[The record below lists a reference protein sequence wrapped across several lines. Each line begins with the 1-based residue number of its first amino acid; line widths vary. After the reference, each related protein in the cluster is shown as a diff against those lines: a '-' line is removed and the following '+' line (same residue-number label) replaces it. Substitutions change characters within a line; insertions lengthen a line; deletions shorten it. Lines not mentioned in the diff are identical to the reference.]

1 MKGKCE
7 LLVSDFDYDLP
18 TELIAQYPAA
28 QRDASRMMVLNRKS
42 GEINHTHFKNILDY
56 LEEGDLLVFNET
68 KVFPARLFG
77 RRVKTGGKLEVL
89 LLDEKEPCTWE
100 ALVRPGRHAREG
112 EEIIFGEALRAVI
125 GERTD
130 SGGRIINFLVED
142 KQEFWDQ
149 LFKIG
154 KMPLPPYI
162 KRPAEEMDRERYQTV
177 YARSLG
183 SAAAPTAGLHFT
195 EEILGQ
201 LKDKG
206 VQFAFVVLHVGLG
219 TFRPVHVPKVEDHL
233 MHAEFWRLDA
243 HNASLINE
251 ARQNGRRVIAVGT
264 TTVRLLESVAGDDGT
279 VGAGEGWT
287 SIFIYP
293 GFRFRVIDGLVTN
306 FHLPCSTLLMLVC
319 AFAGYNKV
327 LPAYREAVE
336 KSYRFFSYGDAMLIL

>member
-1 MKGKCE
+1 M
-7 LLVSDFDYDLP
+7 LVSDFDYDLP

-28 QRDASRMMVLNRKS
+28 QRDASRMMVLNKTS
-42 GEINHTHFKNILDY
+42 GKITHTNFKDILDY

-68 KVFPARLFG
+68 KVFPARLYG
-77 RRVKTGGKLEVL
+77 RRAKTGGKIDVL
-89 LLDEKEPCTWE
+89 LLEENEPGTWE
-100 ALVRPGRHAREG
+100 TLVRPGRHARQG
-112 EEIIFGEALRAVI
+112 EEIVFGEGLRAVV
-125 GERTD
+125 GERTE
-130 SGGRIINFLVED
+130 SGGRVISFLVED

-149 LFKIG
+149 LFKYG
-154 KMPLPPYI
+154 KVPLPPYI
-162 KRPAEEMDRERYQTV
+162 KRPAEKMDRKRYQTV

-195 EEILGQ
+195 EEILEQ

-219 TFRPVHVPKVEDHL
+219 TFRPVHVPRVEDHL
-233 MHAEFWRLDA
+233 MHAEFWRLDT
-243 HNASLINE
+243 HNAALIND

-264 TTVRLLESVAGDDGT
+264 TTVRLLESVVDEDGT

-293 GFRFRVIDGLVTN
+293 GFHFRTIDGLITN

-319 AFAGYNKV
+319 AFAGYDKV
-327 LPAYREAVE
+327 MPAYREAVK
-336 KSYRFFSYGDAMLIL
+336 KSYRFFSYGDAMLII